1 MNHKSLEEFLAL
13 LNIILMFFVKAII
26 FALPMWIIYQLTLY
40 KIYNTLPSINYLQFI
55 LLMWGVDILRFN
67 ITTLINRK

>member
-1 MNHKSLEEFLAL
+1 MNQKSLDEFLAL
-13 LNIILMFFVKAII
+13 ISILFMFFVKALI

-40 KIYNTLPSINYLQFI
+40 KLYSTLPNINYLQFI

-67 ITTLINRK
+67 IATLINRK

>member
-1 MNHKSLEEFLAL
+1 MNQKSFDELLAL
-13 LNIILMFFVKAII
+13 ISILFMFFIKALI

-40 KIYNTLPSINYLQFI
+40 KLYSTLPNINYLQFI

-67 ITTLINRK
+67 IATLINRK